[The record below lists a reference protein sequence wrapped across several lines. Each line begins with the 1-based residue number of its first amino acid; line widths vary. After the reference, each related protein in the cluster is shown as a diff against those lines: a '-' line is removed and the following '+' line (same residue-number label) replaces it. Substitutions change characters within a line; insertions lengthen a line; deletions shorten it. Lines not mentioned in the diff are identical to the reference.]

1 MTVPTQEID
10 YAQYISIR
18 NALRTLGIPAHRK
31 GFRQL
36 SIAITI
42 FAQDDTQS
50 LTKELYPATA
60 KLTGIDDWRLV
71 ERDIRTVIQYAG
83 ANRDPSIWDI
93 YFPSLSKV
101 PSNKVFITGL
111 SELLQ

>member
-1 MTVPTQEID
+1 MTVPTQETD
-10 YAQYISIR
+10 CAQHISIR
-18 NALRTLGIPAHRK
+18 NVLRTLGIPAHRK

-50 LTKELYPATA
+50 ITKELYPATA

-71 ERDIRTVIQYAG
+71 ERDIRTAIQYAWT
-83 ANRDPSIWDI
+83 NRDPSIWDI
-93 YFPSLSKV
+93 YFPTLSKA
-101 PSNKVFITGL
+101 PSNKVFITAMV
-111 SELLQ
+111 EMLQ